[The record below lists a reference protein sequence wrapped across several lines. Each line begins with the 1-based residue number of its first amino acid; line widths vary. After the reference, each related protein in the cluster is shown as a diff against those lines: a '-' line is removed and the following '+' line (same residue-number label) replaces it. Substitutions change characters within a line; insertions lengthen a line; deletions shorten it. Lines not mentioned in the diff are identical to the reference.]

1 MVALMV
7 WAKRLIRATVAL
19 LERLGLPLAMAALR
33 ATVAL
38 LLLAALAKGALL
50 TPRLAIVRMAVLARG
65 ATAAGRTVPA
75 TTRAV

>member
-1 MVALMV
+1 VVALMV
-7 WAKRLIRATVAL
+7 WAKRLIRTTVAL
-19 LERLGLPLAMAALR
+19 LERLGLPLTMAALR

-50 TPRLAIVRMAVLARG
+50 TPRLAVVGMAVMARG
-65 ATAAGRTVPA
+65 ATATGRPVPA